1 MKLSF
6 YLSVVVS
13 ADIFE
18 QTLIKW
24 WIFIKLRRKLC
35 FEYVLKLSSSDLH
48 LNETFKSRQA
58 VTWRLSR
65 WRLCEHRVRA
75 GGQSPAALWPEAP
88 GDSPQHHQHLPLQ
101 RQPGQL
107 NNQTS
112 GGRWYES
119 SLRIPAA
126 LRIRSIQ
133 APRERSHSL
142 IVCDHRDYKLWYV
155 RIMQSIEI
163 IKNMPLT
170 ALLMV

>member
-1 MKLSF
+1 MLEKIKMKLSF

-35 FEYVLKLSSSDLH
+35 FEYVFKLSSSDLH
-48 LNETFKSRQA
+48 LNETFKSRHA

-75 GGQSPAALWPEAP
+75 GGQSPAALRPEAP
-88 GDSPQHHQHLPLQ
+88 GESPQHHQHLPLQ

-112 GGRWYES
+112 GGRWYKS

-126 LRIRSIQ
+126 LRIRSTTSTQ
-133 APRERSHSL
+133 REESLSH
-142 IVCDHRDYKLWYV
+142 CLWSS
-155 RIMQSIEI
+155 R
-163 IKNMPLT
+163 L
-170 ALLMV
+170 

>member
-35 FEYVLKLSSSDLH
+35 FEYVFKLSSSDLH
-48 LNETFKSRQA
+48 LNETFKSRHA

-88 GDSPQHHQHLPLQ
+88 GESPQHHQHLPLQ
-101 RQPGQL
+101 RQPLVMSLTVGDSL
-107 NNQTS
+107 
-112 GGRWYES
+112 RWWGWRCSHSNMSTNSTLEVRPSSAIMIS
-119 SLRIPAA
+119 SLQLERDQGNRIT
-126 LRIRSIQ
+126 RSISTLS
-133 APRERSHSL
+133 P
-142 IVCDHRDYKLWYV
+142 V
-155 RIMQSIEI
+155 
-163 IKNMPLT
+163 IKVN
-170 ALLMV
+170 